1 MLKHRDPLHL
11 SIATFFNTG
20 YKLQIHNTN
29 LIIDRMAFRSKLAR
43 SHRCDQVM
51 PVPVVSTALVKQLPQ
66 PLYPVPPTPAPPIP
80 PVYSFPFP
88 PIPPNPLD
96 KDTLIP
102 PPPPPMPDQIN
113 GMVAIP
119 YFPYQGVPF
128 QFMHQPV
135 SYPPFMEGTYQP
147 PPAPPTLSYGPITNQ
162 PSIHEAIKIMEYPP
176 PSDPSSGTILTNVT
190 GSTPTGYLDCDGSA
204 VSRTMFPTLFVAIG
218 TQYGEGDQQTTFTL
232 PNLSELNGTGIFYII
247 KI

>member
-1 MLKHRDPLHL
+1 
-11 SIATFFNTG
+11 
-20 YKLQIHNTN
+20 
-29 LIIDRMAFRSKLAR
+29 MAFRSKLAR
-43 SHRCDQVM
+43 YNRCDQVM
-51 PVPVVSTALVKQLPQ
+51 PVPVVSAALLKQIPQ
-66 PLYPVPPTPAPPIP
+66 PLHPVPPTPAPPP
-80 PVYSFPFP
+80 PPIFPMPFP

-102 PPPPPMPDQIN
+102 PPLPDQIN
-113 GMVAIP
+113 MVAIP
-119 YFPYQGVPF
+119 YYPYQGVPPH
-128 QFMHQPV
+128 FMHQPV
-135 SYPPFMEGTYQP
+135 SYPPFMEGTFQLP
-147 PPAPPTLSYGPITNQ
+147 PHPVLSYGTITDQ

-204 VSRTMFPTLFVAIG
+204 VSRTQFPTLFVAIG